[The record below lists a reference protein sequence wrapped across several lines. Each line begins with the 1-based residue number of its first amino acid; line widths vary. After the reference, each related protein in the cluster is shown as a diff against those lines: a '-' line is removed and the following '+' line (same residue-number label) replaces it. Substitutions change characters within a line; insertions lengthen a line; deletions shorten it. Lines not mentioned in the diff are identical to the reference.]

1 MKKFNVLLYFIKEF
15 LFLIFIMTGL
25 RGLFLFINFNA
36 NSNLNNSLIFRSFL
50 YGSIFDISISSYY
63 LIGLTLFFALSRIL
77 NILNLNILKKFILNF
92 YKIFMSAMIFFLI
105 LSDIKYYKDF
115 NSHLNSSVFDYTSN
129 LHEIYLTLLADR
141 LYIFLLIT
149 FFIIEIF
156 YLIISFK
163 WGKKLEKKLLP
174 RNSLFKSKVSFFK
187 KIKNFILE
195 GLFYLLI
202 IIFLIFG
209 ARGGFSQGTLNWGR
223 AYFSENYFANQM
235 SLNAVFTLFKSL
247 DIDRK
252 EQKKS
257 AKEID
262 FTFSEEEIKENIR
275 NYIKTSEDKF
285 LSDKNVILREVDPK
299 TLERKFNV
307 VIVLM
312 ESFMSDTV
320 GALGGVPDTTPHYN
334 KLSKE
339 GLLFSNFYSNGN
351 RSNRGIVSVL
361 TGFPSQYGHA
371 IIKKP
376 VGQKPFLSLSS
387 ILKKRGYN
395 TSFIYGGDIE
405 FDNMKGFLSL
415 NGIDN
420 IISKKDFPVKERTI
434 KWGVPDDKVFEFT
447 SKYLD
452 SLKEPFFTEVFTLSN
467 HAPFDI
473 PYSFN
478 KFNEKEYE
486 DYKRYNA
493 FLFSDYAIGKFV
505 DLVRNKKWAQNTVF
519 VFVADHGEH
528 RGEKV
533 EIDWKKFTN
542 PLLIWTPGG
551 QIKNGI
557 FEKLGSQ
564 VDLLPTLM
572 EILGGRYIHSSWGKN
587 LFLEES
593 KNDFVYVIE
602 HGFLGLIDNENIFL
616 KNMETGE
623 YLTRRK
629 SDNKKI
635 NISKELEE
643 KYKKALNTYYELTIR
658 QEKNASFGNVK

>member
-1 MKKFNVLLYFIKEF
+1 MKKFNVLVYFIKEF
-15 LFLIFIMTGL
+15 LFLLFIMTGL
-25 RGLFLFINFNA
+25 RGLFLLVNFNV
-36 NSNLNNSLIFRSFL
+36 NSNINNSLIFRSFL
-50 YGSIFDISISSYY
+50 HGSIFDVSIASYY
-63 LIGLTLFFALSRIL
+63 LIGLTLFFALFRIL
-77 NILNLNILKKFILNF
+77 NILNFNFFKKFILNI

-105 LSDIKYYKDF
+105 ISDIKYYKDF
-115 NSHLNSSVFDYTSN
+115 NTHLNSSVFDYTSN
-129 LHEIYLTLLADR
+129 LYEISLTLLANK
-141 LYIFLLIT
+141 LYIFLLAL
-149 FFIIEIF
+149 FILIEIF
-156 YLIISFK
+156 YLTISFI
-163 WGKKLEKKLLP
+163 WVKKLEKKLSHE
-174 RNSLFKSKVSFFK
+174 NSLFKI
-187 KIKNFILE
+187 KINFLTKFKNFILE
-195 GLFYLLI
+195 GFLYFLI
-202 IIFLIFG
+202 IVILIFG

-235 SLNAVFTLFKSL
+235 SLNGVFTLFKSL

-262 FTFSEEEIKENIR
+262 FIFSEEEIKENIR

-285 LSDKNVILREVDPK
+285 LSNKNVVLREVNPK

-312 ESFMSDTV
+312 ESFMADTV
-320 GALGGVPDTTPHYN
+320 GVLGGVPDTTPQYN

-339 GLLFSNFYSNGN
+339 GLLFNNFYSNGN

-376 VGQKPFLSLSS
+376 VGQNPFLSLSS

-420 IISKKDFPVKERTI
+420 IISKKNFPIKERTI

-447 SKYLD
+447 SNYLD
-452 SLKEPFFTEVFTLSN
+452 SLKEPFFTEIFTLSN
-467 HAPFDI
+467 HAPFDV
-473 PYSFN
+473 PYNFN
-478 KFNEKEYE
+478 KFSEKEYE

-505 DLVRNKKWAQNTVF
+505 DLVRNKKWAQNTIF
-519 VFVADHGEH
+519 IFVADHGEH

-533 EIDWKKFTN
+533 EVDWKKFTN

-551 QIKNGI
+551 QIKNGV

-572 EILGGRYIHSSWGKN
+572 EILGGKYVHSSWGKN

-593 KNDFVYVIE
+593 KNAFVYIIE
-602 HGFLGLIDNENIFL
+602 HGFIGLIDNENIFL

-635 NISKELEE
+635 NISKELEIE
-643 KYKKALNTYYELTIR
+643 YKKALNTYYELTIR
-658 QEKNASFGNVK
+658 QEKNASFGDVK